1 MKVVVKLMG
10 GLGNQMFQYA
20 IGKKIS
26 LKYNKKLILDKTFL
40 LRRDLDI
47 TYRNFDLDIFNIDN
61 EIVEDFVVTNDYKI
75 LEEPFVA
82 PDMTN
87 NINIINNE
95 KNIYVSGFFQK
106 EYYFND
112 IRPQI
117 LKDFELTI
125 QDDYIKKLE
134 SDILSSNSIC
144 INVRR
149 GDYVTNQNTNNFHGF
164 HGVEYINSA
173 ISEITKKIKNPMFY
187 IFSDDIEWCVENLK
201 IDYPH
206 FFVDHTYKGNKFSSY
221 LKLMSSCKNFIIPN
235 STFAWWATWLNQNE
249 QKIVYV
255 PKNWF
260 NVNYVNTDGLIP
272 LSWNKL

>member
-26 LKYNKKLILDKTFL
+26 LEYDKELILDKTFL

-47 TYRNFDLDIFNIDN
+47 TYRDFDLDIFNIN
-61 EIVEDFVVTNDYKI
+61 NKIVENFVVTNDYKV
-75 LEEPFVA
+75 LDEPFNA
-82 PDMTN
+82 PNMTN
-87 NINIINNE
+87 SIKNINTNE
-95 KNIYVSGFFQK
+95 NIYVSGFFQK
-106 EYYFND
+106 EYYFKD
-112 IRPQI
+112 IRTQI
-117 LKDFELTI
+117 LQDFNISI
-125 QDDYIKKLE
+125 QDDNIKKLE

-164 HGVEYINSA
+164 HGVEYINKS

-187 IFSDDIEWCVENLK
+187 IFSDDIDWCVNNLK

-206 FFVDHTYKGNKFSSY
+206 FFVGHTYKGNKFSSY

-249 QKIVYV
+249 EKIVYV
-255 PKNWF
+255 PNNWF
-260 NVNYVNTDGLIP
+260 NVNYMNTDGLIP
-272 LSWNKL
+272 LNWNKL

>member
-10 GLGNQMFQYA
+10 GLGNQMFQFA

-47 TYRNFDLDIFNIDN
+47 TYRNFDLNIFNIDN
-61 EIVEDFVVTNDYKI
+61 EIVEDFVVTNDYEI
-75 LEEPFVA
+75 LEEPLMS
-82 PDMTN
+82 PNMTD

-112 IRPQI
+112 IRTQI

-164 HGVEYINSA
+164 HGVEYINNS
-173 ISEITKKIKNPMFY
+173 ISEITKKIKTPMFY

-201 IDYPH
+201 INYPH

-255 PKNWF
+255 PKNWL

>member
-26 LKYNKKLILDKTFL
+26 LEYDKELILDKTFL
-40 LRRDLDI
+40 LRKDLDI
-47 TYRNFDLDIFNIDN
+47 TYRDFDLDIFNIN
-61 EIVEDFVVTNDYKI
+61 NKIVENFVVTNDYKV
-75 LEEPFVA
+75 LDEPFNA
-82 PDMTN
+82 PNMTN
-87 NINIINNE
+87 SIKNINTNE
-95 KNIYVSGFFQK
+95 NIYVSGFFQK
-106 EYYFND
+106 EYYFKD
-112 IRPQI
+112 IRTQI
-117 LKDFELTI
+117 LQDFNISI
-125 QDDYIKKLE
+125 QDDNIKKLE

-164 HGVEYINSA
+164 HGVEYINKS

-187 IFSDDIEWCVENLK
+187 IFSDDIDWCVNNLK

-249 QKIVYV
+249 EKIVYV
-255 PKNWF
+255 PNNWF
-260 NVNYVNTDGLIP
+260 NVNYMNTDGLIP
-272 LSWNKL
+272 LNWNKL

>member
-26 LKYNKKLILDKTFL
+26 LEYDKELILDKTFL

-47 TYRNFDLDIFNIDN
+47 TYRDFDLDIFNIN
-61 EIVEDFVVTNDYKI
+61 NKIVENFVVTNDYKV
-75 LEEPFVA
+75 LDEPFNA
-82 PDMTN
+82 PNMTN
-87 NINIINNE
+87 SIKNINTNE
-95 KNIYVSGFFQK
+95 NIYVSGFFQK
-106 EYYFND
+106 EYYFKD
-112 IRPQI
+112 IRTQI
-117 LKDFELTI
+117 LQDFNISI
-125 QDDYIKKLE
+125 QDDNIKKLE

-164 HGVEYINSA
+164 HGVEYINKS

-187 IFSDDIEWCVENLK
+187 IFSDDIDWCVNNLK
-201 IDYPH
+201 IYYPH

-249 QKIVYV
+249 EKIVYV
-255 PKNWF
+255 PNNWF
-260 NVNYVNTDGLIP
+260 NVNYMNTDGLIP
-272 LSWNKL
+272 LNWNKL

>member
-26 LKYNKKLILDKTFL
+26 LEYDKELILDKTFL

-47 TYRNFDLDIFNIDN
+47 TYRDFDLDIFNIN
-61 EIVEDFVVTNDYKI
+61 NKIVENFVVTNDYKV
-75 LEEPFVA
+75 LDEPFNA
-82 PDMTN
+82 PNMTN
-87 NINIINNE
+87 SIKNINTNE
-95 KNIYVSGFFQK
+95 NIYVSGFFQK
-106 EYYFND
+106 EYYFKD
-112 IRPQI
+112 IRTQI
-117 LKDFELTI
+117 LQDFNISI
-125 QDDYIKKLE
+125 QDDNIKKLE

-164 HGVEYINSA
+164 HGVEYINKS

-187 IFSDDIEWCVENLK
+187 IFSDDIDWCVNNLK

-249 QKIVYV
+249 EKIVYV
-255 PKNWF
+255 PNNWF
-260 NVNYVNTDGLIP
+260 NVNYMNTDGLIP
-272 LSWNKL
+272 PNWNKL

>member
-26 LKYNKKLILDKTFL
+26 LEYDKELILDKTFL

-47 TYRNFDLDIFNIDN
+47 TYRDFDLDIFNIN
-61 EIVEDFVVTNDYKI
+61 NKIVENFVVTNDYKV
-75 LEEPFVA
+75 LDEPFNA
-82 PDMTN
+82 PNMTN
-87 NINIINNE
+87 SIKNINTNE
-95 KNIYVSGFFQK
+95 NIYVSGFFQK
-106 EYYFND
+106 EYYFKD
-112 IRPQI
+112 IRTQI
-117 LKDFELTI
+117 LQDFNISI
-125 QDDYIKKLE
+125 QDDNIKKLE

-164 HGVEYINSA
+164 HGVEYINKS

-187 IFSDDIEWCVENLK
+187 IFSDDIDWCVNNLK

-249 QKIVYV
+249 EKIVYV
-255 PKNWF
+255 PNNWF
-260 NVNYVNTDGLIP
+260 NVNYMNTDGLIP
-272 LSWNKL
+272 LNWNKL

>member
-1 MKVVVKLMG
+1 MKVVVNLMG

-61 EIVEDFVVTNDYKI
+61 DIVKDFVVTNDYEI
-75 LEEPFVA
+75 LEEPFTA
-82 PDMTN
+82 PNMTN
-87 NINIINNE
+87 NINSINNE

-112 IRPQI
+112 IRTQI

-134 SDILSSNSIC
+134 SDILSYNSIC

-149 GDYVTNQNTNNFHGF
+149 SDYVTNQNTNNFHGF
-164 HGVEYINSA
+164 HGVEYINNS

-201 IDYPH
+201 INYPN

-235 STFAWWATWLNQNE
+235 STFAWWAAWLNQNE

>member
-26 LKYNKKLILDKTFL
+26 LEYDKELILDKTFL

-47 TYRNFDLDIFNIDN
+47 TYRDFDLDIFNIN
-61 EIVEDFVVTNDYKI
+61 NKIVENFVVTNDYKV
-75 LEEPFVA
+75 LDEPFNA
-82 PDMTN
+82 PNMTN
-87 NINIINNE
+87 SIKNINTNE
-95 KNIYVSGFFQK
+95 NIYVSGFFQK
-106 EYYFND
+106 EYYFKD
-112 IRPQI
+112 IRTQI
-117 LKDFELTI
+117 LQDFNISI
-125 QDDYIKKLE
+125 QDDNIKKLE

-164 HGVEYINSA
+164 HGVEYINKS

-187 IFSDDIEWCVENLK
+187 IFSDDIDWCVNNLK

-249 QKIVYV
+249 EKIVYV
-255 PKNWF
+255 PNNWF
-260 NVNYVNTDGLIP
+260 NVNYMYTDGLIP
-272 LSWNKL
+272 LNWNKL

>member
-1 MKVVVKLMG
+1 MKVVVNLMG

-26 LKYNKKLILDKTFL
+26 LEHNKELILDRTFL

-47 TYRNFDLDIFNIDN
+47 THRNFDLDIFNIN
-61 EIVEDFVVTNDYKI
+61 NKIVENFVVTNDYKV
-75 LEEPFVA
+75 LDEPFNA

-87 NINIINNE
+87 SIKSINTNE
-95 KNIYVSGFFQK
+95 NIYVSGFFQK
-106 EYYFND
+106 EYYFKD
-112 IRPQI
+112 IRTQI
-117 LKDFELTI
+117 LKDFNISI
-125 QDDYIKKLE
+125 QDDDIKKLE

-164 HGVEYINSA
+164 HGVEYISKS

-187 IFSDDIEWCVENLK
+187 IFSDDIDWCVNNLK

-249 QKIVYV
+249 EKIVYV
-255 PKNWF
+255 PNNWF
-260 NVNYVNTDGLIP
+260 NVNYMNTDGLIP
-272 LSWNKL
+272 LNWNKL

>member
-26 LKYNKKLILDKTFL
+26 LEYDKELILDKTFL

-47 TYRNFDLDIFNIDN
+47 TYRDFDLDIFNIN
-61 EIVEDFVVTNDYKI
+61 NKIVENFVVTNDYKV
-75 LEEPFVA
+75 LDEPFNA
-82 PDMTN
+82 PNMTN
-87 NINIINNE
+87 SIKNINTNE
-95 KNIYVSGFFQK
+95 NIYVSGFFQK
-106 EYYFND
+106 EYYFKD
-112 IRPQI
+112 IRTQI
-117 LKDFELTI
+117 LKDFDISI

-164 HGVEYINSA
+164 HGVEYINKS

-187 IFSDDIEWCVENLK
+187 IFSDDIDWCVNNLK

-249 QKIVYV
+249 EKIVYV
-255 PKNWF
+255 PNNWF
-260 NVNYVNTDGLIP
+260 NVNYMNTDGLIP
-272 LSWNKL
+272 LNWNKL

>member
-26 LKYNKKLILDKTFL
+26 LEYDKELILDKTFL

-47 TYRNFDLDIFNIDN
+47 TYRDFDLDIFNIN
-61 EIVEDFVVTNDYKI
+61 NKIVENFVVTNDYKI
-75 LEEPFVA
+75 LDEPLIA
-82 PDMTN
+82 PNMTN
-87 NINIINNE
+87 SIKSINTNE
-95 KNIYVSGFFQK
+95 NIYVSGFFQK
-106 EYYFND
+106 EYYFKD
-112 IRPQI
+112 IRTQI
-117 LKDFELTI
+117 LKDFDISI

-164 HGVEYINSA
+164 HGVEYINKS

-187 IFSDDIEWCVENLK
+187 IFSDDIDWCVNNLK

-249 QKIVYV
+249 EKIVYV
-255 PKNWF
+255 PNNWF
-260 NVNYVNTDGLIP
+260 NVNYMNTDGLIP
-272 LSWNKL
+272 PNWNKL

>member
-1 MKVVVKLMG
+1 MITCNLMG

-26 LKYNKKLILDKTFL
+26 LEYDKELILDKTFL

-47 TYRNFDLDIFNIDN
+47 TYRDFDLDIFNIN
-61 EIVEDFVVTNDYKI
+61 NKIVENFVVTNDYKV
-75 LEEPFVA
+75 LDEPFNA
-82 PDMTN
+82 PNMTN
-87 NINIINNE
+87 SIKNINTNE
-95 KNIYVSGFFQK
+95 NIYVSGFFQK
-106 EYYFND
+106 EYYFKD
-112 IRPQI
+112 IRTQI
-117 LKDFELTI
+117 LQDFNISI
-125 QDDYIKKLE
+125 QDDNIKKLE

-164 HGVEYINSA
+164 HGVEYINKS

-187 IFSDDIEWCVENLK
+187 IFSDDIDWCVNNLK

-249 QKIVYV
+249 EKIVYV
-255 PKNWF
+255 PNNWF
-260 NVNYVNTDGLIP
+260 NVNYMNTDGLIP
-272 LSWNKL
+272 LNWNKL

>member
-26 LKYNKKLILDKTFL
+26 LEYDKELILDKTFL

-47 TYRNFDLDIFNIDN
+47 TYRDFDLDIFNIN
-61 EIVEDFVVTNDYKI
+61 NKIVENFVVTNDYKV
-75 LEEPFVA
+75 LDEPFNA
-82 PDMTN
+82 PNMTN
-87 NINIINNE
+87 SIKNINTNE
-95 KNIYVSGFFQK
+95 NIYVSGFFQK
-106 EYYFND
+106 EYYFKD
-112 IRPQI
+112 IRTQI
-117 LKDFELTI
+117 LQDFNISI
-125 QDDYIKKLE
+125 QDDNIKKLE

-164 HGVEYINSA
+164 HGVEYINKS

-187 IFSDDIEWCVENLK
+187 IFSDDIDWCVNNLK

-235 STFAWWATWLNQNE
+235 STFAWWAAWLNQNE
-249 QKIVYV
+249 EKIVYV
-255 PKNWF
+255 PNNWF
-260 NVNYVNTDGLIP
+260 NVNYMNTDGLIP
-272 LSWNKL
+272 LNWNKL

>member
-26 LKYNKKLILDKTFL
+26 LEYDKELILDKTFL

-47 TYRNFDLDIFNIDN
+47 TYRDFDLDIFNIN
-61 EIVEDFVVTNDYKI
+61 NKIVENFVVTNDYKI
-75 LEEPFVA
+75 LDEPLIA
-82 PDMTN
+82 PNMTN
-87 NINIINNE
+87 SIKNINTNE
-95 KNIYVSGFFQK
+95 NIYVSGFFQK
-106 EYYFND
+106 EYYFKD
-112 IRPQI
+112 IRTQI
-117 LKDFELTI
+117 LQDFNISI
-125 QDDYIKKLE
+125 QDDNIKKLE

-164 HGVEYINSA
+164 HGVEYINKS

-187 IFSDDIEWCVENLK
+187 IFSDDIDWCVNNLK

-249 QKIVYV
+249 EKIVYV
-255 PKNWF
+255 PNNWF
-260 NVNYVNTDGLIP
+260 NVNYMNTDGLIP
-272 LSWNKL
+272 LNWNKL

>member
-26 LKYNKKLILDKTFL
+26 LEHNKKLILDKSFL
-40 LRRDLDI
+40 LRKDFNITHRD
-47 TYRNFDLDIFNIDN
+47 FDLDIFNIDN
-61 EIVEDFVVTNDYKI
+61 EIVEDFVVTNNYKV
-75 LEEPFVA
+75 LEEPFNT
-82 PDMTN
+82 PNMTN
-87 NINIINNE
+87 NIKIINPE
-95 KNIYVSGFFQK
+95 ENIYVSGFFQK

-112 IRPQI
+112 IRTQI
-117 LKDFELTI
+117 LKDFEISI
-125 QDDYIKKLE
+125 QDEYTKKLE
-134 SDILSSNSIC
+134 SDILSSNSVC

-149 GDYVTNQNTNNFHGF
+149 CDYVTNQNTYNFHGF

-187 IFSDDIEWCVENLK
+187 IFSDDIDWCVDNLK
-201 IDYPH
+201 INYPH

-235 STFAWWATWLNQNE
+235 STFAWWGAWLNKNE
-249 QKIVYV
+249 EKIVYV

-260 NVNYVNTDGLIP
+260 NVNYMNTDGLIP
-272 LSWNKL
+272 LSWNKI